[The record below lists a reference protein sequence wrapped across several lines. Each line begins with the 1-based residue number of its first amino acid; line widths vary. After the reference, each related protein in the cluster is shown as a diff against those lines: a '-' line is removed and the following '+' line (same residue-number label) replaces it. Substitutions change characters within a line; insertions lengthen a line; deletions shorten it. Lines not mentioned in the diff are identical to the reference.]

1 MNDDLEPSAPSR
13 NLPRLLFLWLPVLV
27 QMTLIFIASSIP
39 DVPPLPGGMTD
50 KQGHSLGYAILGVLL
65 LRALAGGHM
74 RGVTW
79 RTALGTVLLATL
91 YGVSDEF
98 HQSFVPN
105 RTSDVYDVLAD
116 ATGAGAATTAGV
128 ALATLRASSARPR

>member
-1 MNDDLEPSAPSR
+1 
-13 NLPRLLFLWLPVLV
+13 
-27 QMTLIFIASSIP
+27 MTLIFIASSIP

-50 KQGHSLGYAILGVLL
+50 KQGHSLGYAILGAVI
-65 LRALAGGHM
+65 LRALAGGRI

-116 ATGAGAATTAGV
+116 ATGAATTAGI
-128 ALATLRASSARPR
+128 ALATLRAASARPR